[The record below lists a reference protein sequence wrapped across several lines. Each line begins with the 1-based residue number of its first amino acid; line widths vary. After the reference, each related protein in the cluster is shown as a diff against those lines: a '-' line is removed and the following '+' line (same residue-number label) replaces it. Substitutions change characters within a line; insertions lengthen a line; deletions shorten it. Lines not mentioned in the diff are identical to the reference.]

1 MSPSSHS
8 PLLSI
13 QNLAADATL
22 PRLRPILRGVS
33 FTLAPGQRTGIVGP
47 SGSGKSMILKALTGF
62 VPPGIEVSGTAL
74 LKGTDALTLPAVQ
87 RHRLVTSTMALL
99 WQDSMQSLNPYET
112 IGTQFTKTLRLH
124 RPLPRHELRGLA
136 GQWLERV
143 GLPHPDKV
151 LRAYPHQLSGGMR
164 QRAMLAMSLCGDQPV
179 VVADEPTTALDVVRQ
194 AECIELIDELS
205 RGRDRALL
213 YVSHD
218 LALTARLCTHVMVV
232 DSGTVVESG
241 TLDEVFSRPRHDVTR
256 QLLHGTRK
264 VRPR

>member
-1 MSPSSHS
+1 MSPASHR
-8 PLLSI
+8 PLLSVE
-13 QNLAADATL
+13 NLTAAATL
-22 PRLRPILRGVS
+22 PQPRPILRGVG

-62 VPPGIEVSGTAL
+62 APPSIEVTGTVAL
-74 LKGTDALTLPAVQ
+74 EGADVLALPAAQ
-87 RHRLVTSTMALL
+87 RHRLVTATLALL

-124 RPLPRHELRGLA
+124 RSLPGDELRGLA
-136 GQWLERV
+136 AQWLDRV

-164 QRAMLAMSLCGDQPV
+164 QRTMLAMSLCGDQPI

-232 DSGTVVESG
+232 DSGTIVESG
-241 TLDEVFSRPRHDVTR
+241 TLDEVFGHPQHDVTR